1 LTAAGSRK
9 AFLWVGARG
18 HVTAWLNGE
27 KAMEEEGV
35 TRYRVGQFQTPV
47 ELRSG
52 ENILLF
58 EVKALSGEADL
69 SLLLVGPDNDGD
81 TVEGIRWAAK

>member
-1 LTAAGSRK
+1 
-9 AFLWVGARG
+9 
-18 HVTAWLNGE
+18 
-27 KAMEEEGV
+27 
-35 TRYRVGQFQTPV
+35 
-47 ELRSG
+47 
-52 ENILLF
+52 LLF